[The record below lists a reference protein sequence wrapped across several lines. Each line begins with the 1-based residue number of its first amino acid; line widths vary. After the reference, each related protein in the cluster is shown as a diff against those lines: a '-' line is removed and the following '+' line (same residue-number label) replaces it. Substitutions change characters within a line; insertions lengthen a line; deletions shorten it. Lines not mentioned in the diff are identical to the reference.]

1 MAKDLL
7 DYVSFSHLEC
17 LNENPAKPATNALK
31 QGYRED
37 SGLTC
42 ESDTDEQLLLN
53 IPFNQKVGHTSTADA
68 GSTHS
73 NTLLHAYVHNLTVCP
88 AS

>member
-7 DYVSFSHLEC
+7 DLIAFSHLEC

-53 IPFNQKVGHTSTADA
+53 IPFQQKVGTPLQRTLGAAAAQLHGPHALVHTTQA
-68 GSTHS
+68 
-73 NTLLHAYVHNLTVCP
+73 
-88 AS
+88 